1 MALDPRPPATTA
13 AAAAPLPLVR
23 ALRCAGPAEPW
34 LRLGA
39 GDPVVLLPD
48 WPEATAAGAP
58 HLLALL
64 ALWLAREGLPVLVH
78 RPGAPGRAEG
88 AGAVLTSLGIAA
100 AHEAAE
106 VADRWARREP
116 AWLASGRLAPPGPA
130 GADWRLARPAGTR
143 VVLPLVPCGDN
154 SDTETAARWALAT
167 GTLVLCL
174 RGPLGAEARQG
185 PSIEAWCGGQRRPA
199 LGLATLGEPLA
210 RWAPLPRGAGAAT
223 AAVWVQDVLS
233 GARPLPEPLQ
243 RLARCVAAAAASLAR
258 PLAEDSESCL

>member
-1 MALDPRPPATTA
+1 MALDPRPPATTPA
-13 AAAAPLPLVR
+13 AAVPLPLVR
-23 ALRCAGPAEPW
+23 ALRPTGPAEPW

-64 ALWLAREGLPVLVH
+64 ALWLAREGLPVLMH

-88 AGAVLTSLGIAA
+88 ASAVLTSLGIAA
-100 AHEAAE
+100 AHDAAE

-116 AWLASGRLAPPGPA
+116 GWLASGRLAPPGPA

-143 VVLPLVPCGDN
+143 AVLPLVPCADAGDA
-154 SDTETAARWALAT
+154 ETAARWARAT

-174 RGPLGAEARQG
+174 RGPFAAEARQG
-185 PSIEAWCGGQRRPA
+185 PWVDAWRGGERQPS

-210 RWAPLPRGAGAAT
+210 RWAPMPHGAGAAT

-243 RLARCVAAAAASLAR
+243 RLARCVAAAWGGSAQ
-258 PLAEDSESCL
+258 PLAGDSESCL